1 MNRRQIQNQQ
11 MILKVLGFY
20 RGKCDGIWSKQTI
33 KAKQEFE
40 RDPKFKPAYPNNG
53 MPFDLQVTAKL
64 PAGVYHDPRRQGML
78 AHDELTQDKITE
90 YSAQLVVQHD
100 NRKETISMPVAEKP
114 KPVEPE
120 TKPDPEPEE
129 EDGLEETP
137 ETEPK
142 KVVPHS
148 HHSNHQR
155 KNRHKG
161 NNR

>member
-11 MILKVLGFY
+11 MILKVMGFY

-64 PAGVYHDPRRQGML
+64 PAGVYHDPRRRGML
-78 AHDELTQDKITE
+78 AHDDLTQDKITE
-90 YSAQLVVQHD
+90 YSSQLVDLYD
-100 NRKETISMPVAEKP
+100 NRKETVSVPP
-114 KPVEPE
+114 KEEPTEEPKEDSVEDE
-120 TKPDPEPEE
+120 
-129 EDGLEETP
+129 LEETKQ
-137 ETEPK
+137 ETEEQPK

-155 KNRHKG
+155 KNRHNK
-161 NNR
+161 R